1 MKASVI
7 FRLGLLKRF
16 ITLTPQSRYY
26 YMQACIVMTFLHAQ
40 YELPTAA
47 TTKYHQL
54 GGLKQHKCII
64 LQFRRLEVQK
74 QGVGR
79 AMLPLKAKPKDA
91 LQSVSQLLVAPWL
104 VAA

>member
-64 LQFRRLEVQK
+64 LQFRRLKVQK

-79 AMLPLKAKPKDA
+79 AMLPLNPLTESFLASFSLPGIA
-91 LQSVSQLLVAPWL
+91 
-104 VAA
+104 